1 MNSSCLRKAE
11 VRPERPFRGPGG
23 AKMGEGHF
31 AVEKGTPRYNL
42 SPMDLIL
49 LQC

>member
-1 MNSSCLRKAE
+1 MNSSCLWKAE
-11 VRPERPFRGPGG
+11 VRPERPFRGPDE

-31 AVEKGTPRYNL
+31 AVEKGTLHYNL
-42 SPMDLIL
+42 SPMGLIL